1 MATFK
6 AVIKKDKKREDNT
19 WNVMIRFTHNRKVR
33 YISTTMY
40 VTKKDITSSY
50 KIKNQNIIDRCD
62 EIIRIYRDKVNRL
75 NLELNDIDIDTVV
88 DYLKTK
94 EEKKGI
100 DFVSFARK
108 WCESHTEI
116 KGIKNYISAINS
128 LCQFFGREH
137 ILCSEVTVKML
148 REFEE
153 YLSDKRRAQSLYP
166 ASIVRLFNEA
176 RDYYNDEDNDIIRI
190 KQSITKYKPLQ
201 QNVAIKRAL
210 TADQIRAIFHLPY
223 SGMKV
228 RGYECRRD
236 LAKDCF
242 ILSFCLMGMNSADL
256 YNATEI
262 KGEYITYNRTKTK
275 DRRNDNA
282 HMEVRIHPAI
292 KHLVEKYRG
301 KNHVFNFSERF
312 SNMADLNRS
321 INIGLK
327 EIGAAIGIPHL
338 QFYSAR
344 HSMATIAINDLRINK
359 YIVND
364 MLCHVDQSMKIT
376 DLYIKKDYTQVNEA
390 NFQLIDYI
398 IG

>member
-1 MATFK
+1 
-6 AVIKKDKKREDNT
+6 
-19 WNVMIRFTHNRKVR
+19 
-33 YISTTMY
+33 
-40 VTKKDITSSY
+40 
-50 KIKNQNIIDRCD
+50 
-62 EIIRIYRDKVNRL
+62 
-75 NLELNDIDIDTVV
+75 
-88 DYLKTK
+88 
-94 EEKKGI
+94 
-100 DFVSFARK
+100 
-108 WCESHTEI
+108 
-116 KGIKNYISAINS
+116 
-128 LCQFFGREH
+128 
-137 ILCSEVTVKML
+137 
-148 REFEE
+148 
-153 YLSDKRRAQSLYP
+153 
-166 ASIVRLFNEA
+166 
-176 RDYYNDEDNDIIRI
+176 
-190 KQSITKYKPLQ
+190 
-201 QNVAIKRAL
+201 
-210 TADQIRAIFHLPY
+210 
-223 SGMKV
+223 
-228 RGYECRRD
+228 
-236 LAKDCF
+236 
-242 ILSFCLMGMNSADL
+242 MNSADL

-282 HMEVRIHPAI
+282 RMEVRIHPAI

-301 KNHVFNFSERF
+301 KDYVFNFSERF

-327 EIGAAIGIPHL
+327 EIGAAIGIPNL